1 MADRVKELLGRIQE
15 WWNKFTS
22 KQKTIV
28 VGAAAAVV
36 LAFVILM
43 TVLSQTKYTLLK
55 NCETTKEASDIT
67 GLLEASGV
75 TYKVSDDGLRIEV
88 DEEQISTANLLLGAN
103 GYASAEWGID
113 NVTDGGFSTT
123 ESDKQKRYKVYLEKQ
138 MANDVIGMFPAVKSA
153 EVIYNI
159 PENDGT
165 MISISQES
173 YATIVLEIDG
183 EFTTD
188 NAAFLAKAV
197 ATALGNDT
205 TENVTIIDQNS
216 NLLYSGEDNYSVGGA
231 ANTQLTLKK
240 QAEDQF
246 SGEVKKLLI
255 STGEFTVAEVSPN
268 LDISFTSQDRTTH
281 NYSAPEGQAQ
291 GMLVEESTFNSESES
306 GSGAVPG
313 TDSNTETT
321 YVLPD
326 TANSSETTTEENRKY
341 APNEEIV
348 NESTPAGNI
357 RYTSSSVSA
366 TGTRY
371 TIIKEEDAK
380 KQGLLEGM
388 TWDEYKAANSGR
400 TRVEVDEEIY
410 SVVANATGIP
420 RENITIVR
428 YNENYFVDRE
438 GLGIGASD
446 IIQII
451 LIIVILG
458 LLGFVVLKSMA
469 GKKEEQPEEE
479 LSVETLLQST
489 PASDLENIEV
499 ETKSETRKMIDKF
512 VDENP
517 EAAANLLR
525 NWLNEDWG

>member
-1 MADRVKELLGRIQE
+1 MADRVKELLGRVQE

-22 KQKTIV
+22 KQKTII
-28 VGAAAAVV
+28 VGSAAAVV

-55 NCETTKEASDIT
+55 NCESTKEASEIT
-67 GLLEASGV
+67 GLLDASNV
-75 TYKVSDDGLRIEV
+75 TYQVSDDGLRIEV

-123 ESDKQKRYKVYLEKQ
+123 ESDKQKRYKKYLEKQ
-138 MANDVIGMFPAVKSA
+138 LENDFLGMFPAIKSA
-153 EVIYNI
+153 SVILDI

-165 MISISQES
+165 LISQEQES
-173 YATIVLEIDG
+173 HATIVLEIDG

-197 ATALGNDT
+197 ANALGNDT
-205 TENVTIIDQNS
+205 TEYVTIIDNGS
-216 NLLYSGEDNYSVGGA
+216 NLLYSGNDSYSLGGA
-231 ANTQLTLKK
+231 ANSQLSLKR

-246 SGEVKKLLI
+246 AGEVKKLLV
-255 STGEFTVAEVSPN
+255 STGEFTMAEVSPN
-268 LDISFTSQDRTTH
+268 LDISFTSQDRTVH
-281 NYSAPEGQAQ
+281 NFSAPEGQAQ
-291 GMLVEESTFNSESES
+291 GMLVEESLFNSESQS
-306 GSGAVPG
+306 GSGDVPG
-313 TDSNTETT
+313 TDPNTETT

-326 TANSSETTTEENRKY
+326 TANSSDTQTEENRKY
-341 APNEEIV
+341 APNEEII
-348 NESTPAGNI
+348 NETTPAGSI
-357 RYTSSSVSA
+357 RYANSSISA

-388 TWDEYKAANSGR
+388 SWDEYKAANGGR
-400 TRVEVDEEIY
+400 TRVEVDEELY

-420 RENITIVR
+420 RENITIVK
-428 YNENYFVDRE
+428 YSENYFVDSE
-438 GLGIGASD
+438 GLGIGVSD

-469 GKKEEQPEEE
+469 GKKEVQPEEE
-479 LSVETLLQST
+479 LSVEPLLQSP
-489 PASDLENIEV
+489 PASELEDIEV